1 MTSPAAS
8 PRIDAPHP
16 KPDVRHQVVII
27 GGGNAGISVAAR
39 LRRASKSLDI
49 AIIEPSEKH
58 YYQPLW
64 TLVGGGVFDKR
75 VTEHSELSVIPNG
88 VTWIREEVSEICPE
102 ENGLLTASGKR
113 IGYDFLVA
121 APGIQI
127 DWDHVPGLVEALGHD
142 GVCSNYS
149 YDYVD
154 KTWEFING
162 FTGGTAIFTHPA
174 TPVKCGGAPAED
186 RVPRRRRLP
195 QERRSREEQ
204 HRLHERERR
213 HLRRPEVRRHAHEG
227 RRAQGHRRAL
237 PSEPRRGPGRGEE
250 GRSSSTWT
258 PASGRRCPY
267 DLLHVTPPMSA
278 PDFLKRGPLGNA
290 DGWVDVDKYTLQ
302 HVRYPNVFALGDAS
316 SLPTSKT
323 GAAVRKQA
331 PVLVKNL
338 LAAIASQPLAAR
350 YDGYTACPLVTGYG
364 KLVMAEFDYD
374 GNPQESFPF
383 DQSKERRSMYLFK
396 AHALPADVLA
406 RHHEGTAVSAPA
418 PREAAVRRR
427 VCLALSARSSVRFGA

>member
-1 MTSPAAS
+1 MTAPASA
-8 PRIDAPHP
+8 PRIDAPHT
-16 KPDVRHQVVII
+16 KPDVHHQVVIV

-39 LRRASKSLDI
+39 LRRANRNLDV
-49 AIIEPSEKH
+49 AIVEPSEKH

-75 VTEHSELSVIPNG
+75 VTEHSEQSVIPGG
-88 VTWIREEVSEICPE
+88 VTWIREAVSEICPE
-102 ENGLLTASGKR
+102 ENGLLTATGKHV
-113 IGYDFLVA
+113 GYDFLVL

-127 DWDHVPGLVEALGHD
+127 DWDRIPGLVEAIGHD

-149 YDYVD
+149 FEYVD
-154 KTWEFING
+154 KTWEFLNA

-174 TPVKCGGAPAED
+174 TPVKCGGAPQKIAYLADDAFRKNGVREKTNILFMCANASIFA
-186 RVPRRRRLP
+186 VPKYAATLTKVVARKGIDARFRQNLVEVLGDEKKAVFEHLDTG
-195 QERRSREEQ
+195 ERTT
-204 HRLHERERR
+204 L
-213 HLRRPEVRRHAHEG
+213 A
-227 RRAQGHRRAL
+227 
-237 PSEPRRGPGRGEE
+237 
-250 GRSSSTWT
+250 
-258 PASGRRCPY
+258 Y

-290 DGWVDVDKYTLQ
+290 DGWVDVDKYTLE

-338 LAAIASQPLAAR
+338 LAAIASQPLSAR

-374 GNPQESFPF
+374 GNPKESFPF

-396 AHALPADVLA
+396 AHALPRLYWHGIMKG
-406 RHHEGTAVSAPA
+406 R
-418 PREAAVRRR
+418 
-427 VCLALSARSSVRFGA
+427 L